1 MDRLPPG
8 EGLPASHDNVDV
20 SRADLET
27 TADAAGHFGRDQA
40 RARTEKR
47 VVDQLARPAVVD
59 DRTAHALDRLLC
71 GVSPTLLALSIAKRI
86 VIGDLPHGGL
96 LAAPLP
102 VARLALAHR
111 VPAGFMAPMVVAPA
125 QGEMRLGPDDLSA
138 QLKPAGDQIA
148 ADHIAVQRP
157 VPHISDIAGKQR
169 IGLPPAGA
177 VIVEHLALRELAGT
191 DPPTGS
197 PRRIIADPIRG
208 IAHHQVGLRSGQH
221 RLDIRRVG
229 AVATTD
235 AVVSQ
240 QPDVAGPSDR
250 LLGDIRDAVGIAQTT
265 RPQTPQDLVKAIR
278 LKADQIEI
286 ETAEF
291 EITQLTAQ
299 QIGVPTPTRGQ
310 FIVS

>member
-1 MDRLPPG
+1 MDRAPPG
-8 EGLPASHDNVDV
+8 EGLPASYDNIDI
-20 SRADLET
+20 SRADLE
-27 TADAAGHFGRDQA
+27 AAAGATGHFGRDQA
-40 RARTEKR
+40 RARTEKW

-59 DRTAHALDRLLC
+59 DRTAHALDRLLR
-71 GVSPTLLALSIAKRI
+71 GVPPALLPLWIAERI
-86 VIGDLPHGGL
+86 IIGDLPHRGL
-96 LAAPLP
+96 LAATLP
-102 VARLALAHR
+102 VARLALSHR

-148 ADHIAVQRP
+148 ADHIAVERP

-169 IGLPPAGA
+169 IGLPPVGA

-191 DPPTGS
+191 DPPAGS

-208 IAHHQVGLRSGQH
+208 IAHHQVGLRSRQH

-240 QPDVAGPSDR
+240 PPDVAGPSNG
-250 LLGDIRDAVGIAQTT
+250 LIGDIRDAVGIAQT
-265 RPQTPQDLVKAIR
+265 A
-278 LKADQIEI
+278 
-286 ETAEF
+286 
-291 EITQLTAQ
+291 
-299 QIGVPTPTRGQ
+299 
-310 FIVS
+310 